1 MEQGLPAAGKRRSYV
16 LALGRAVPV
25 GGGGDRPVVCGESD
39 QHGLAAIF
47 LAHQLAD
54 IHLPA
59 STHRGCPGVAQMRI
73 MRPDNDLGAPTLPT
87 EMRDQRLERL
97 DHMAVAQVPRRHF
110 AEKHRP
116 VIFFGVLDHARI
128 LLGVKELLLRDASIA
143 LRVLGGTA
151 AQLDE
156 LADDLVFAGSVEVA
170 GGDET
175 IDLRVRTEMVEAG
188 ITSPGPPCR
197 VRVDLLEI
205 LQHGLHRGMEAVEIE
220 TVEAGLFEIR
230 GKRVVVP
237 PEPVDEIH
245 HFGVAPHPPRE
256 APEIGERF
264 RGIKILAGAADIT
277 VDPVGVGPVRF
288 DRDGSKALL
297 LD

>member
-1 MEQGLPAAGKRRSYV
+1 MTPIARSSRGSHNASRNARSPRQMSRKREGKLVWNS
-16 LALGRAVPV
+16 A
-25 GGGGDRPVVCGESD
+25 S
-39 QHGLAAIF
+39 Q
-47 LAHQLAD
+47 
-54 IHLPA
+54 LPA
-59 STHRGCPGVAQMRI
+59 SAGRTRLRSATLSQSEAGVAQMRI
-73 MRPDNDLGAPTLPT
+73 MRPDTDLSPPTLPT
-87 EMRDQRLERL
+87 EMRHQRLEGL

-110 AEKHRP
+110 AKKHRP

-156 LADDLVFAGSVEVA
+156 LADDLVFARSVEVA

-220 TVEAGLFEIR
+220 TVEAGLF
-230 GKRVVVP
+230 
-237 PEPVDEIH
+237 
-245 HFGVAPHPPRE
+245 
-256 APEIGERF
+256 
-264 RGIKILAGAADIT
+264 
-277 VDPVGVGPVRF
+277 
-288 DRDGSKALL
+288 
-297 LD
+297 